1 MQKSFESLPTARELK
16 IPFLG
21 ILVIEEVDE
30 SGKWIDNARKAANEL
45 RNSQKPHL
53 IIALLK
59 SGAIQVSVQQVN
71 ARVNFKFCDHF
82 ARTLE

>member
-1 MQKSFESLPTARELK
+1 M
-16 IPFLG
+16 
-21 ILVIEEVDE
+21 IEEVDE

-59 SGAIQVSVQQVN
+59 SGAIQVSVQ
-71 ARVNFKFCDHF
+71 
-82 ARTLE
+82 

>member
-1 MQKSFESLPTARELK
+1 M
-16 IPFLG
+16 
-21 ILVIEEVDE
+21 IEEVDE

-59 SGAIQVSVQQVN
+59 SGAIQVSVQEVN
-71 ARVNFKFCDHF
+71 ARLNLKFCDHF

>member
-1 MQKSFESLPTARELK
+1 M
-16 IPFLG
+16 
-21 ILVIEEVDE
+21 IEEVDE

-59 SGAIQVSVQQVN
+59 SGAIQVSVQ
-71 ARVNFKFCDHF
+71 KFTIEFEILRSFFMHLNLKFLKAKKVFPVFQLLVYFDF
-82 ARTLE
+82 SD

>member
-1 MQKSFESLPTARELK
+1 M
-16 IPFLG
+16 
-21 ILVIEEVDE
+21 IEEVDE

-59 SGAIQVSVQQVN
+59 SGAIQVSAQE
-71 ARVNFKFCDHF
+71 C
-82 ARTLE
+82 TLEFEIFRSFCFKCSYDQI

>member
-1 MQKSFESLPTARELK
+1 MLPAYITLFKKEKKRLVCWRKLNYNNFEYFNLFLK
-16 IPFLG
+16 FLG

-59 SGAIQVSVQQVN
+59 SGAIQVSVQ
-71 ARVNFKFCDHF
+71 
-82 ARTLE
+82 

>member
-1 MQKSFESLPTARELK
+1 M
-16 IPFLG
+16 
-21 ILVIEEVDE
+21 IEEVDE

-59 SGAIQVSVQQVN
+59 SGAIQVGVQE
-71 ARVNFKFCDHF
+71 C
-82 ARTLE
+82 TLKLLFRI